1 MYSIIRINKIKDRA
15 QATEAMEH
23 NLRLRTQSN
32 IDPTRSKYNKCLF
45 DNLGVDPTQ
54 SNSFQTKLSE
64 KYSQLGI
71 KEKSDNVFCLEF
83 ALGTSPEFWFGDV
96 SGWSL
101 ELWDS
106 LSMENPKDKTIIRDF
121 WKKIDPVKLNKWKK
135 SQMEFIQ
142 KEWGDAVERV
152 DLHLDE
158 KSPHI
163 HVMVNTAQKSVK
175 KYKNQKGE
183 FFKETY
189 SLNAKRFNPEYLSGL
204 QDRYAIQN
212 SIFGL
217 TRGVKGSKRK
227 HKKLKEYY
235 EEKAQNLWDLIMEN
249 EKLAEVNGKAKDL
262 FPRLKKQI
270 LENFNTINLLI
281 SVLEG
286 KNLTP
291 EEQKIIDSI
300 VVPTCPKDELKS
312 KKKK

>member
-23 NLRLRTQSN
+23 NLRLRQQSN
-32 IDPTRSKYNKCLF
+32 IDSTRSKYNKCLF
-45 DNLGVDPTQ
+45 DNLGIDPTQ

-83 ALGTSPEFWFGDV
+83 ALGASPEFWFGEMG
-96 SGWSL
+96 GWSI

-106 LSMENPKDKTIIRDF
+106 LSMENPKDRAVIKNF
-121 WKKIDPVKLNKWKK
+121 WEKIDPVKLNKWKK
-135 SQMEFIQ
+135 SQLDFIK

-163 HVMVNTAQKSVK
+163 HVMINTAQKSIK
-175 KYKNQKGE
+175 TYKNRYGTTT
-183 FFKETY
+183 KETY

-204 QDRYAIQN
+204 QDRYGLHN

-227 HKKLKEYY
+227 HKKLKEFY
-235 EEKAQNLWDLIMEN
+235 EEQAKNTLDLIMEN
-249 EKLAEVNGKAKDL
+249 ENLLEKNSRAKEL

-270 LENFNTINLLI
+270 LENFKTINLLLE
-281 SVLEG
+281 VLEG
-286 KNLTP
+286 KELTP
-291 EEQKIIDSI
+291 EEQKIIDEI
-300 VVPTCPKDELKS
+300 EVPKYPKDEINP
-312 KKKK
+312 KKK